1 MWIKYL
7 VNYQH
12 QDLNQKPFGYWSND
26 CDHWAMSPQ
35 LNITQAVTT
44 DRQMNRQMDEW
55 TDSRQMDEW
64 THTADRW
71 MMDEW
76 IDR

>member
-12 QDLNQKPFGYWSND
+12 QDLNQKPFGYWPND

-44 DRQMNRQMDEW
+44 DSQMNKQMDEW
-55 TDSRQMDEW
+55 TQ
-64 THTADRW
+64 TADRW
-71 MMDEW
+71 MVDGW

>member
-12 QDLNQKPFGYWSND
+12 QDLNQKPFGYWPND

-55 TDSRQMDEW
+55 TQ
-64 THTADRW
+64 TADRW
-71 MMDEW
+71 MVNGW
-76 IDR
+76 IDRWTDE

>member
-12 QDLNQKPFGYWSND
+12 QDLNQKPFGYWPND

-55 TDSRQMDEW
+55 TQ
-64 THTADRW
+64 TADRW
-71 MMDEW
+71 MVDGW
-76 IDR
+76 IDRWTDE